1 MGKGEPGGAPF
12 LLRALRHRNYRLFFA
27 GQLVSIIGT
36 WMTSTATSW
45 LVYRLTGS
53 GWLLGIA
60 AFASSFPAFL
70 LAPAAGVYVDR
81 WDQRRLMMATQA
93 LSLGQSL
100 ALAWLTF
107 SGRVTMGWVVA
118 LCAAQG
124 LVNAFDM
131 PCRQAFVVSLV
142 EDRADLT
149 NAIALNSTMFNGARL
164 VGPALAGLIVSAWGE
179 AVCFLIDAVSY
190 MGVIAALAAMTVHA
204 PRRADSGG
212 NVLAQLREGW
222 QTVFGFLPTRSII
235 ILLSLLSL
243 AGAPFGV
250 LLPLVAADT
259 LGGGAHTLGFLMAS
273 AGVGA
278 TLGALWLAS
287 RRSVL
292 GLGGT
297 IPAASVGF
305 GAALCALAVVRS
317 EAAAMALLAVVGA
330 GLVLQYASAN
340 TIMQSIVDDD
350 KRGRVMSFFSMSYL
364 GASPVG
370 GLLAGAA
377 ADRWG
382 VSWTLLVMGL
392 VCLGGG
398 VWFARRL
405 PAIREAI
412 RPVYRLKGI
421 LPPLPPVEPA

>member
-1 MGKGEPGGAPF
+1 MDKAPF
-12 LLRALRHRNYRLFFA
+12 LLRALRHRNYRLFFL
-27 GQLVSIIGT
+27 GQVVSVTGT

-53 GWLLGIA
+53 GWLLGIT

-93 LSLGQSL
+93 LSLAQSL

-107 SGRVTMGWVVA
+107 SGHVTMGWVVA

-164 VGPALAGLIVSAWGE
+164 VGPALAGLIVSRWGE
-179 AVCFLIDAVSY
+179 TACFLIDGVSY
-190 MGVIAALAAMTVHA
+190 LGVIAALWAMDIVA
-204 PRRADSGG
+204 PPRRADSGG
-212 NVLAQLREGW
+212 GALAQLHEGW
-222 QTVFGFLPTRSII
+222 KAVFHFLPTRSII
-235 ILLSLLSL
+235 LLLSLLSL

-259 LGGGAHTLGFLMAS
+259 LGGGAHTLGFLMAAS
-273 AGVGA
+273 GVGA
-278 TLGALWLAS
+278 TAGALWLAS

-305 GAALCALAVVRS
+305 GAALCGLAFVRS

-330 GLVLQYASAN
+330 GLVLQYASSN
-340 TIMQSIVDDD
+340 TILQSIVDDD

-364 GASPVG
+364 GAAPVG
-370 GLLAGAA
+370 GLMAGAA

-382 VSWTLLVMGL
+382 VQWTLVVMGL
-392 VCLGGG
+392 LCLGGG

-405 PAIREAI
+405 PEIREAI
-412 RPVYRLKGI
+412 RPVYRRKGI
-421 LPPLPPVEPA
+421 LPPLPAVEPA

>member
-1 MGKGEPGGAPF
+1 VDNTPF
-12 LLRALRHRNYRLFFA
+12 LLRALRHRNYRLFFL
-27 GQLVSIIGT
+27 GQLVSVIGT
-36 WMTSTATSW
+36 WMTSTATAW

-60 AFASSFPAFL
+60 AFASHFPAFL

-81 WDQRRLMMATQA
+81 WDQRRLLMATQV
-93 LSLGQSL
+93 LSLLQSL
-100 ALAWLTF
+100 ALAVLTYT
-107 SGRVTMGWVVA
+107 GHVTMAWVVL
-118 LCAAQG
+118 LCTVQG

-142 EDRADLT
+142 EDRDDLT

-164 VGPALAGLIVSAWGE
+164 IGPALAGLIVSAWGE
-179 AVCFLIDAVSY
+179 AVCFLVDAVSY
-190 MGVIAALAAMTVHA
+190 LGVLLALRAMA
-204 PRRADSGG
+204 ISAPPRRADSAGG
-212 NVLAQLREGW
+212 ALAQLHEGW
-222 QTVFGFLPTRSII
+222 KAVFHFLPTRSII
-235 ILLSLLSL
+235 LLLSLVSL

-278 TLGALWLAS
+278 TVGALWLAS

-297 IPAASVGF
+297 IPAATVGF
-305 GAALCALAVVRS
+305 GIALFALAFAAT
-317 EAAAMALLAVVGA
+317 EAAANALLAVVGA
-330 GLVLQYASAN
+330 GLVLQYASSN
-340 TIMQSIVDDD
+340 TILQSIVDDD
-350 KRGRVMSFFSMSYL
+350 KRGRVMAFFSMSFL

-382 VSWTLLVMGL
+382 VQRTLAVMGL
-392 VCLGGG
+392 ACVAGG
-398 VWFARRL
+398 VWFMRRL
-405 PAIREAI
+405 PDIREAI
-412 RPVYRLKGI
+412 RPIYRLKGI
-421 LPPLPPVEPA
+421 LPPAPPVETA

>member
-1 MGKGEPGGAPF
+1 MDNAPF
-12 LLRALRHRNYRLFFA
+12 LLRALRHRNYRLFFL
-27 GQLVSIIGT
+27 GQLVSVIGT
-36 WMTSTATSW
+36 WMTSTATAW

-60 AFASSFPAFL
+60 AFASHFPAFL

-81 WDQRRLMMATQA
+81 WDQRRLLMATQV
-93 LSLGQSL
+93 LSLLQSL
-100 ALAWLTF
+100 ALAALTYT
-107 SGRVTMGWVVA
+107 GHVTMGWIVF
-118 LCAAQG
+118 LCTVQG

-142 EDRADLT
+142 EDRDDLT

-164 VGPALAGLIVSAWGE
+164 IGPALAGLIVSAWGE
-179 AVCFLIDAVSY
+179 AVCFLVDGVSY
-190 MGVIAALAAMTVHA
+190 LGVLAALRTMAIALP
-204 PRRADSGG
+204 PRRADSAGG
-212 NVLAQLREGW
+212 ALAQLLEGW
-222 QTVFGFLPTRSII
+222 KTVFHFLPTRSII
-235 ILLSLLSL
+235 ILLSLVSL

-259 LGGGAHTLGFLMAS
+259 LGGGPHTLGFLMAS

-278 TLGALWLAS
+278 TVGALWLAS

-297 IPAASVGF
+297 VPAATVGF
-305 GAALCALAVVRS
+305 GIALFALGFAS
-317 EAAAMALLAVVGA
+317 TEAAANALLAVVGA
-330 GLVLQYASAN
+330 GLVLQYASSN
-340 TIMQSIVDDD
+340 TILQSIVDDD
-350 KRGRVMSFFSMSYL
+350 KRGRVMAFFSMSFL

-382 VSWTLLVMGL
+382 VQWTLVVMGL
-392 VCLGGG
+392 VCVAGG
-398 VWFARRL
+398 VWFMRRL
-405 PAIREAI
+405 PDIREAI
-412 RPVYRLKGI
+412 RPIYRLKGI
-421 LPPLPPVEPA
+421 LPPAPPVETA